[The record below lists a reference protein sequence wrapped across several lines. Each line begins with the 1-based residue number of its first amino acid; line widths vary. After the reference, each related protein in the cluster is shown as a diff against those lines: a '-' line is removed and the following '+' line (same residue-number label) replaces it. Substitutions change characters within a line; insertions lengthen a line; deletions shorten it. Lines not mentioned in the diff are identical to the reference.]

1 MDISGVALRRSQIG
15 FGAGVRCDSGERSV
29 ISGRSMPG
37 ARGSLRIPARARG
50 GGDFADEGHLKFYA
64 SPARCGEKRKEGKK
78 RAKLMKGLTKDL
90 SKLYSM
96 GFSVEA
102 GERDVKG
109 KMISEAAELLLAQ
122 LNQMKAQ
129 EKEMKKKRKEEK
141 AAMKATRMKDYDKD
155 DTSSSSSSSS
165 SESSDSECEETVN
178 MSCLRTASASA
189 APQSQGVVISKPAVP
204 QWSPNPPLQ
213 TQSVEENQL
222 TLEHVLECS
231 SSSIITS
238 QGCCSGSVA
247 VVEKPM
253 DKIEVC
259 MGGKCKRSGALEL
272 MQEFEKK
279 VGIEGAVVGCKCM
292 GKCKEG
298 PNVRVLSHVAEEGSL
313 KLSRNPLCIGVA
325 LEDVDTM
332 VADFFGGKDVRGLM
346 AA

>member
-15 FGAGVRCDSGERSV
+15 FGAGVRRDSGERSV

-96 GFSVEA
+96 DFSVEA

-141 AAMKATRMKDYDKD
+141 AAMKATRMKDYAKD
-155 DTSSSSSSSS
+155 DTSSSSSSS

-204 QWSPNPPLQ
+204 QGNPNPPLQ

-222 TLEHVLECS
+222 TLEHALECS
-231 SSSIITS
+231 SIITN

-298 PNVRVLSHVAEEGSL
+298 PNVRVLSHVAEEGSDSL

-332 VADFFGGKDVRGLM
+332 VADFFRGKDVGLM